1 MSPQTK
7 NVNWVGLREQMVEDQ
22 LLARGISD
30 PRVVQAMRHVKRHK
44 FVPLDLLSE
53 AYKDLA
59 LPIGLGQTISQPY
72 IVAYVAEL
80 LEIDSTDTVL
90 EVGAGSGYQA
100 AVLAEIAK
108 QVYTIEI
115 IEPLYKQAS
124 HLLKNR
130 DNVFTKFGDGYQ
142 GWQEHSPFD
151 AILITAAAPRI
162 PTPLVEQLKIGGRLV
177 LPLDKGP
184 FSQDLLVLTKKEDG
198 SLEKKYI
205 TAVVFVPM
213 TGEVRR

>member
-1 MSPQTK
+1 
-7 NVNWVGLREQMVEDQ
+7 MVENQ
-22 LLARGISD
+22 LMLRDIHDTAVLNAMLKVPRHLFVLPQYKHRAYSD
-30 PRVVQAMRHVKRHK
+30 
-44 FVPLDLLSE
+44 S
-53 AYKDLA
+53 A
-59 LPIGLGQTISQPY
+59 LPIEGNQTISQPY
-72 IVAYVAEL
+72 IVALMTQSAQLKKNDRV
-80 LEIDSTDTVL
+80 LEIGT
-90 EVGAGSGYQA
+90 GSGYQA

-177 LPLDKGP
+177 LPLGKGP